1 MKKILLVGLLTIL
14 TSAYAVDNSLNTSV
28 KVVDQTVKNPEIKID
43 ETADKVNNE
52 TYLYEFE
59 LAKVGQ
65 QDKATYKYLTNNIN
79 TVATLF
85 SLRDTLQK
93 KLAFR
98 E

>member
-43 ETADKVNNE
+43 ETAEKENNE
-52 TYLYEFE
+52 TYLYEFD
-59 LAKVGQ
+59 LTKVGQ